1 MSDCVVQ
8 ACLKFAS
15 SCLSLSSAGTWPDI
29 IDLGEPLANGR
40 VSKSINQENKWFGT
54 RNDKIMICWP
64 GEKVRRH
71 MWKGETVKVETN
83 GL

>member
-1 MSDCVVQ
+1 MSYCVVQ

-15 SCLSLSSAGTWPDI
+15 SCPSLSSVGTWSDTT
-29 IDLGEPLANGR
+29 DLGGPLANGR

-54 RNDKIMICWP
+54 RNDKIMILWP
-64 GEKVRRH
+64 REKARRH
-71 MWKGETVKVETN
+71 MSKGETVKVETN